1 MTPED
6 QKGIRIRQNE
16 HQKRGKE
23 KQKIYMVF
31 PFHRPFPNI
40 YIPKNDKTSNILFTL
55 KNLKYSS
62 THLKY
67 KSLHLM
73 TKRKPSDDDDD
84 IYFCA
89 LNK

>member
-1 MTPED
+1 M
-6 QKGIRIRQNE
+6 NS
-16 HQKRGKE
+16 
-23 KQKIYMVF
+23 KIIIKKKIDKDFSISY
-31 PFHRPFPNI
+31 PY
-40 YIPKNDKTSNILFTL
+40 YIPKNDKTSYILFTL

-62 THLKY
+62 NHLKY

-73 TKRKPSDDDDD
+73 TKGKPSDDDDD

>member
-1 MTPED
+1 MNRE
-6 QKGIRIRQNE
+6 KNN
-16 HQKRGKE
+16 KKE
-23 KQKIYMVF
+23 NKNWQGFLQLSY
-31 PFHRPFPNI
+31 PY
-40 YIPKNDKTSNILFTL
+40 YIPKNDKTSYILFTL

-73 TKRKPSDDDDD
+73 TKGKPSDDDDD